1 MSQKKILLL
10 CDAFPPAFAPR
21 MGYLCKYLPEY
32 GWDSVVVTEE
42 IAEKIFPQLA
52 ENRNVTYI
60 NYYLSE
66 NRFIQ
71 KIKYAFVFA
80 ADLLFGYKNYVLK
93 KTAQRKI
100 DKQDFSLILV
110 SSYRAFPLK
119 AAVQLSRR
127 NKLPL
132 VMDLRDI
139 VEQFSDN
146 EHISKRFSKNKVVN
160 NIFTT
165 FLTKRLLN
173 QRNKALAYADVV
185 TTVSPFHVET
195 VSQYNQHVTLIY
207 NGFAPELFFPKI
219 KHSEQFKIVYTG
231 KILSTVLEDPNLLFE
246 SVAQLS
252 AKEKIIPQLF
262 RIQFYTNEKTK
273 EIVRA
278 LADKYKI
285 EKYIDCF
292 DMVNSAL
299 VPDILHDSS
308 VLLLLTNKQ
317 KTGTKGIMTT
327 KFFEYLAVEK
337 PILCI
342 RNDESYLEKTIH
354 ETQSGISAKT
364 VEEVSDFILLQYA
377 EWQKNGYTH
386 QQVNKSE
393 KQQYSRKRQAEE
405 FVSIFGSLL
414 KHTK

>member
-21 MGYLCKYLPEY
+21 MGYLCKYLPEF
-32 GWDSVVVTEE
+32 GWDSVIVTEK
-42 IAEKIFPQLA
+42 ISDNIFPQLA
-52 ENRNVTYI
+52 ENRNVTYV
-60 NYYLSE
+60 NYYLSD
-66 NRFIQ
+66 NQFIQ
-71 KIKYAFVFA
+71 NIKYAFVFV
-80 ADLLFGYKNYVLK
+80 ADLLFGYKDYVIRK
-93 KTAQRKI
+93 AAQRQI
-100 DKQDFSLILV
+100 DDHDFSFILV
-110 SSYRAFPLK
+110 SSYRTFPLK

-132 VMDLRDI
+132 IMDLRDI

-146 EHISKRFSKNKVVN
+146 EYISKIFSKNKFIN
-160 NIFTT
+160 NTFTT
-165 FLTKRLLN
+165 FLTKRLLKK
-173 QRNKALAYADVV
+173 RNKALKYADVV

-195 VSQYNQHVTLIY
+195 LSQYNRNTTLIY

-219 KHSEQFKIVYTG
+219 KYSKQFNIVYTG
-231 KILSTVLEDPNLLFE
+231 KILSTTLENPNLLFE
-246 SVAQLS
+246 TVAQLS
-252 AKEKIIPQLF
+252 AKEKITPQLF

-273 EIVRA
+273 ETVRA
-278 LADKYKI
+278 LADKYNI
-285 EKYIDCF
+285 EKFIDCF

-299 VPDILHDSS
+299 VPDILHESS

-342 RNDESYLEKTIH
+342 RNDESYLEKAIR

-364 VEEVSDFILLQYA
+364 VEEVSDFILQQYA
-377 EWQKNGYTH
+377 EWQQQGYTH
-386 QQVNKSE
+386 QQVNKVE
-393 KQQYSRKRQAEE
+393 IQQYSRKHQAEQ
-405 FVSIFGSLL
+405 FVAIFESLQ
-414 KHTK
+414 

>member
-21 MGYLCKYLPEY
+21 MGWLCKYLPDLD
-32 GWDSVVVTEE
+32 WDFVVVTEK
-42 IAEKIFPQLA
+42 IAENLFPQLA

-60 NYYLSE
+60 NYYLSS

-80 ADLLFGYKNYVLK
+80 ADLLFGYKDYVLK
-93 KTAQRKI
+93 KAAQHEI
-100 DKQDFSLILV
+100 NKQDFSLILV

-119 AAVQLSRR
+119 AAVELSRR

-132 VMDLRDI
+132 IMDLRDI

-146 EHISKRFSKNKVVN
+146 EYISKRFSKNKVVN
-160 NIFTT
+160 NLFTT

-173 QRNKALAYADVV
+173 KRNKALAYADVV

-195 VSQYNQHVTLIY
+195 LSQYNRNVKLIY
-207 NGFAPELFFPKI
+207 NGFAPELFFPKTT
-219 KHSEQFKIVYTG
+219 HSEQFKIVYTG
-231 KILSTVLEDPNLLFE
+231 KILSTVLEDPVLLFE
-246 SVAQLS
+246 AVTQLS
-252 AKEKIIPQLF
+252 AEEKITPQLF

-273 EIVRA
+273 EIVRT
-278 LADKYKI
+278 LANKYNI
-285 EKYIDCF
+285 ATFIDCF

-299 VPDILHDSS
+299 VPNILNDASI
-308 VLLLLTNKQ
+308 LLLLTNKQ
-317 KTGTKGIMTT
+317 KTGSKGIMTT

-342 RNDESYLEKTIH
+342 RNDESYLEKAIN

-364 VEEVSDFILLQYA
+364 VDEVSDFILQHFS

-386 QQVNKSE
+386 QQVNKVE
-393 KQQYSRKRQAEE
+393 IQQYSRKHQAEE
-405 FVSIFGSLL
+405 FVSIFKSLSLL
-414 KHTK
+414 A